1 MSKVYSRQG
10 VPLPVIE
17 LYFFVKKFLPADPII
32 LEAGAHMG
40 FDTIGLSKL
49 WTNAH
54 ILAVEP
60 VPSVFAD
67 LNLRVG
73 NLKNVST
80 HQIALGEKDDKV
92 TMFVSSGSST
102 ASSSILPP
110 TLHLEM
116 FPSVSFDKQID
127 VPLRRL
133 DNLLAELKMT
143 HIDLMWLDMQGYE
156 PQALD
161 GAGKLLSDVSVIYTE
176 LCKKELYAGMMK
188 QDDLIRF
195 LEQKGFKLQWITQDE
210 EVNEGVF
217 INPAAIA
224 KRKLRKY

>member
-1 MSKVYSRQG
+1 
-10 VPLPVIE
+10 
-17 LYFFVKKFLPADPII
+17 
-32 LEAGAHMG
+32 
-40 FDTIGLSKL
+40 
-49 WTNAH
+49 
-54 ILAVEP
+54 
-60 VPSVFAD
+60 
-67 LNLRVG
+67 
-73 NLKNVST
+73 
-80 HQIALGEKDDKV
+80 
-92 TMFVSSGSST
+92 
-102 ASSSILPP
+102 
-110 TLHLEM
+110 M

-133 DNLLAELKMT
+133 DNLLTELKVT

-188 QDDLIRF
+188 QNDLIRF
-195 LEQKGFKLQWITQDE
+195 LEQKGFKLQWITHDE

-217 INPAAIA
+217 INPTAIA